1 MKAGACI
8 VCTFLAEVEADPVM
22 LAQLLQNLVA
32 NAIQY
37 RRAEEAPAI
46 EISGGLCGEGWQF
59 AVKMI
64 VFLSH

>member
-1 MKAGACI
+1 
-8 VCTFLAEVEADPVM
+8 M